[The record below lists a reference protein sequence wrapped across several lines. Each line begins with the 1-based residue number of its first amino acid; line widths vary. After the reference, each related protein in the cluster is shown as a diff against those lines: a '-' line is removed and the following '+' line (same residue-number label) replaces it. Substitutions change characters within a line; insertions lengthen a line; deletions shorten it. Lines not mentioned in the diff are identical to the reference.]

1 MPLLHHVA
9 TAALIYGSMMNGYM
23 QFGLLVLFV
32 HDVSDIPLDFM
43 LMSNMLKLEGPPF
56 LFFVEISFVVNAFTW
71 AYFRLY
77 VFPFYLIDSALIGFH
92 TLCADAHNGDILA
105 NLFPSTMPFWLFANV
120 MLVFLAVLHVW
131 WFYLILRIA
140 YKLIMGIKAADIAD
154 DEYEGEAGGKKT
166 K

>member
-1 MPLLHHVA
+1 MLWGLRR
-9 TAALIYGSMMNGYM
+9 
-23 QFGLLVLFV
+23 FGWG
-32 HDVSDIPLDFM
+32 DSGM
-43 LMSNMLKLEGPPF
+43 LWGR
-56 LFFVEISFVVNAFTW
+56 T
-71 AYFRLY
+71 
-77 VFPFYLIDSALIGFH
+77 G
-92 TLCADAHNGDILA
+92 TCGDILA

-154 DEYEGEAGGKKT
+154 DEYEGGAKKKKT